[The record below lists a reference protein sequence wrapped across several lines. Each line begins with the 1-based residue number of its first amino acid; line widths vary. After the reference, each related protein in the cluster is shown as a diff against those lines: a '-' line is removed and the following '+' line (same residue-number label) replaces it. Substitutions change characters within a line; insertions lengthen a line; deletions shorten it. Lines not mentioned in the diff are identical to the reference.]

1 MEGGCR
7 PGPAQTMSY
16 YSRVLFGPEGG
27 SLQSVQPLE
36 QAACYGWHWQI
47 PMPFWAHFSSFERS
61 FQLQG
66 WWFFY
71 WNGSFRLYILLPWS
85 VRCSLFSL
93 TLRLTAGGACGHR
106 SPWSSSGPHWPSSC
120 SSLYPLDYAWQ
131 GHWWTQASQIFNKC
145 PFCFWIK
152 KEVLLIEA
160 RLPGNL
166 VLLFMRCPLCPS
178 TSRHPSLPP
187 TMNWE
192 SGCMDSTLA
201 FRWIHISFLPHPQNK
216 WDPTCSPSACCG
228 VFFL

>member
-27 SLQSVQPLE
+27 SLPPVQPLE

-71 WNGSFRLYILLPWS
+71 WNGSFRLYIFLPWS

-93 TLRLTAGGACGHR
+93 TLRLTVGGACGHR
-106 SPWSSSGPHWPSSC
+106 SPWPSSGHMD
-120 SSLYPLDYAWQ
+120 PL
-131 GHWWTQASQIFNKC
+131 
-145 PFCFWIK
+145 
-152 KEVLLIEA
+152 
-160 RLPGNL
+160 L
-166 VLLFMRCPLCPS
+166 VLLCTLWIMPVRATGGLRLHRSS
-178 TSRHPSLPP
+178 TSTPFVSELIKR
-187 TMNWE
+187 
-192 SGCMDSTLA
+192 
-201 FRWIHISFLPHPQNK
+201 
-216 WDPTCSPSACCG
+216 
-228 VFFL
+228 FFL